1 MLKNLDNTWVNHGI
15 FVSLEKWKLSSNF
28 YFVELQNE
36 MAKLKHRVQV
46 AEEERELAVEKERET
61 KLRVNYIDY
70 MEFIHVS

>member
-1 MLKNLDNTWVNHGI
+1 MEYLSVQKSGNLLVI
-15 FVSLEKWKLSSNF
+15 F

>member
-1 MLKNLDNTWVNHGI
+1 MEYLSVQKSGNLLVI
-15 FVSLEKWKLSSNF
+15 F

-70 MEFIHVS
+70 MEFIYVS

>member
-1 MLKNLDNTWVNHGI
+1 MEYLSVQKSGNLLVI
-15 FVSLEKWKLSSNF
+15 F

-36 MAKLKHRVQV
+36 MAKLKYRVQV

-70 MEFIHVS
+70 MEFIYVS

>member
-1 MLKNLDNTWVNHGI
+1 MEYLSVQKSGNLLVI
-15 FVSLEKWKLSSNF
+15 F

-46 AEEERELAVEKERET
+46 AEEERELAVEREKET

-70 MEFIHVS
+70 MEFIYVS